1 MTQQEPPAYTVVN
14 PHGKSD
20 VVLVCDHACNR
31 ISQQMQG
38 LGLSAEVLTS
48 HIAWDIGA
56 LWVAQSLAQRLD
68 APLVFSNYSRLVIDC
83 NRRPER
89 GDLIPASSAGIAIP
103 GNKDLLVHE
112 SLKRRHSFFDPYH
125 QAIEQLLNER
135 RTSTALLL
143 SIHSFTPNLVGQ
155 QRPWPIGVCYEQ
167 RGEMSERW
175 RAALQKQL
183 STPVGDN
190 EPYEV
195 ESDVD
200 YTLPAHGAKFGV
212 PSIMLEI
219 RQDEISDAVAAQRW
233 AEIIA
238 VAWET

>member
-1 MTQQEPPAYTVVN
+1 
-14 PHGKSD
+14 
-20 VVLVCDHACNR
+20 
-31 ISQQMQG
+31 MQG
-38 LGLSAEVLTS
+38 LGLSAEVLAS

-56 LWVAQSLAQRLD
+56 LLVAQYLAQRLD
-68 APLVFSNYSRLVIDC
+68 APLIFSNYSRLVIDC

-103 GNKDLLVHE
+103 GNKDLLVQE

-125 QAIEQLLNER
+125 QAIEQVLTER
-135 RTSTALLL
+135 QSPTALLL
-143 SIHSFTPNLVGQ
+143 SIHSFTPSLEGR

-167 RGEMSERW
+167 RSELSVRW
-175 RAALQKQL
+175 RTALQNQL
-183 STPVGDN
+183 CAPVGNN

-195 ESDVD
+195 ENDVD
-200 YTLPAHGAKFGV
+200 YTLPAHGGKFGI

-219 RQDEISDAVAAQRW
+219 RQDEISDPVAAQNW
-233 AEIIA
+233 GETIA